1 MSRTERRG
9 TQAASRN
16 RSVTTYGHKFKH
28 EHATLT
34 PKIWRPINGFA
45 RGRSVRIGNFGWPTE
60 PWRRNHDVTKR
71 ADPSVAGLEV
81 SFKPVFEKF
90 ARLAAPVR
98 RFGASKS
105 ARTAVL
111 VLGLAAV
118 TAYTVPELQRAA
130 RGWLDACLW
139 SCLGYF
145 AIDSGV
151 RAHAA
156 IQTGRVWAHI
166 FSVSAFIDL
175 VGVVAVPIALLCGV
189 PAPTAWL
196 LASFWVLKLAQDSP
210 GFAQLQRVFV
220 VEAKALA
227 SVFALFLIVLF
238 LSSAAMY
245 VIERSAQ
252 PAAFSSMP
260 QALWWAVVTLTT
272 TGYGDKVPITYLGRL
287 LGGMVMICGIA
298 TFGLSTGILATGF
311 AAETRRRNFI
321 RTWDLVSKVP
331 FFQSL
336 DPAAI
341 TDITHMLRLLEVPE
355 RTAIIRR
362 GKIGDCMYFIAAG
375 EVQVDV
381 RPRPVRLGAGAF
393 FGELALLGDSVR
405 SANVTTTMPSTLL
418 ILDLA
423 DFRTLTANH
432 ADLRRAIDAE
442 GQRRMEE
449 NQRQHEQQR
458 AEGAASA

>member
-1 MSRTERRG
+1 M
-9 TQAASRN
+9 
-16 RSVTTYGHKFKH
+16 V
-28 EHATLT
+28 
-34 PKIWRPINGFA
+34 
-45 RGRSVRIGNFGWPTE
+45 
-60 PWRRNHDVTKR
+60 
-71 ADPSVAGLEV
+71 
-81 SFKPVFEKF
+81 FKPAVRNFVQF
-90 ARLAAPVR
+90 AARLR
-98 RFGASKS
+98 RFGASSS
-105 ARTAVL
+105 ARLSVL
-111 VLGLAAV
+111 VLGLTAL

-130 RGWLDACLW
+130 SGWLSACLW

-145 AIDSGV
+145 AIDGVLRANTATQGGKIWPHICSFSGFV
-151 RAHAA
+151 
-156 IQTGRVWAHI
+156 
-166 FSVSAFIDL
+166 DL
-175 VGVVAVPIALLCGV
+175 IAVIAVPIALLCGV
-189 PAPTAWL
+189 PPTTAWL
-196 LASFWVLKLAQDSP
+196 LASLWVLKLAQDSP

-238 LSSAAMY
+238 LSSAAMFL
-245 VIERSAQ
+245 IERHAQ
-252 PAAFSSMP
+252 PTAFNSMP

-272 TGYGDKVPITYLGRL
+272 TGYGDKVPITDLGRL
-287 LGGMVMICGIA
+287 LGGIVMICGIA

-341 TDITHMLRLLEVPE
+341 TEITHLLRLLEVPE

-362 GKIGDCMYFIAAG
+362 GKIGDCMYFIAGG

-381 RPRPVRLGAGAF
+381 KPSPVRLGSGAF
-393 FGELALLGDSVR
+393 FCELALLGDSVR

-423 DFRTLTANH
+423 DFRTFTANH
-432 ADLRRAIDAE
+432 PDLKRAIDAE
-442 GQRRMEE
+442 AQRRMDE
-449 NQRQHEQQR
+449 NQETRERQR
-458 AEGAASA
+458 FGGGSPG

>member
-1 MSRTERRG
+1 M
-9 TQAASRN
+9 
-16 RSVTTYGHKFKH
+16 
-28 EHATLT
+28 
-34 PKIWRPINGFA
+34 
-45 RGRSVRIGNFGWPTE
+45 
-60 PWRRNHDVTKR
+60 
-71 ADPSVAGLEV
+71 LEV
-81 SFKPVFEKF
+81 SVKPDFAKL
-90 ARLAAPVR
+90 ARLTAPIR
-98 RFGASKS
+98 RFGASNT

-111 VLGLAAV
+111 ALGLVAV
-118 TAYTVPELQRAA
+118 TAYTVPELQRTAG
-130 RGWLDACLW
+130 GWLDACLW

-145 AIDSGV
+145 AIDSGA

-156 IQTGRVWAHI
+156 IKAGNGWAHI
-166 FSVSAFIDL
+166 FSISALIDL
-175 VGVVAVPIALLCGV
+175 LGVAAVPIALLLGV
-189 PAPTAWL
+189 QAPTAWL

-210 GFAQLQRVFV
+210 GLAQLARVFV

-227 SVFALFLIVLF
+227 SVFALFLMVLF

-245 VIERSAQ
+245 LIERTAQ
-252 PAAFSSMP
+252 PNAFSSMP

-287 LGGMVMICGIA
+287 IGGVVMIFGIA

-341 TDITHMLRLLEVPE
+341 ADITHMLRLLEVPE

-362 GKIGDCMYFIAAG
+362 GKVGDCMYFIASG

-381 RPRPVRLGAGAF
+381 KPSPVRLGAGAF

-405 SANVTTTMPSTLL
+405 SANVTTTTPSSLL

-432 ADLRRAIDAE
+432 ADLRRVIDEE
-442 GQRRMEE
+442 GQRRMKE
-449 NQRQHEQQR
+449 NLQRHERQH
-458 AEGAASA
+458 ADGTFSA

>member
-1 MSRTERRG
+1 
-9 TQAASRN
+9 
-16 RSVTTYGHKFKH
+16 V
-28 EHATLT
+28 
-34 PKIWRPINGFA
+34 
-45 RGRSVRIGNFGWPTE
+45 V
-60 PWRRNHDVTKR
+60 
-71 ADPSVAGLEV
+71 
-81 SFKPVFEKF
+81 FKPVVKNF
-90 ARLAAPVR
+90 AQLAAPLR
-98 RFGASKS
+98 RFGASPS
-105 ARTAVL
+105 ARLSVL
-111 VLGLAAV
+111 VIGLAAL
-118 TAYTVPELQRAA
+118 TAYTVPDLQRSAG
-130 RGWLDACLW
+130 GWLSACLW
-139 SCLGYF
+139 SCLAYF
-145 AIDSGV
+145 AIDGVV
-151 RAHAA
+151 RANVASRGGKIWPHLYS
-156 IQTGRVWAHI
+156 
-166 FSVSAFIDL
+166 FSGFIDL
-175 VGVVAVPIALLCGV
+175 VAVIAVPIALLCGV
-189 PAPTAWL
+189 PPPTAWL
-196 LASFWVLKLAQDSP
+196 LASLWVLKLAQDSP

-238 LSSAAMY
+238 LSSAAMFL
-245 VIERSAQ
+245 IERHAQ
-252 PAAFSSMP
+252 PTAFNSLP

-272 TGYGDKVPITYLGRL
+272 TGYGDKVPITDLGRL
-287 LGGMVMICGIA
+287 LGGFVMICGIA

-341 TDITHMLRLLEVPE
+341 TEITHLLRLLEVPE

-381 RPRPVRLGAGAF
+381 KPSPVRLGPGAF

-423 DFRTLTANH
+423 DFRTFTANH
-432 ADLRRAIDAE
+432 PDLKRAIDVEA
-442 GQRRMEE
+442 QRRMSE
-449 NQRQHEQQR
+449 NQETRERQR
-458 AEGAASA
+458 FGSNSPA